1 MASDFETFSSFMTTR
16 ANEKDVL
23 PFLKQHRCFFPN
35 PEYVNTNP
43 FYGKQAKICAF
54 YLESDCVKPFVKC
67 LLKIYDGKGQ
77 FPLLDF
83 DDDDDFQYD
92 NDLETKLADLL
103 FINYK
108 PEYGVFEKSY
118 RGFIA
123 DDENNNAIV
132 FYDLT
137 HMFFNGASLKLDY
150 KFVSLFELCNKDAVA
165 DFVIDVDLDDCM
177 HVVTPKSDSFV
188 IIEPPIT
195 GYICLLSDNKFVSLT
210 EEELSKLCIATDA
223 LMNYKNKGHYFFFSD
238 TILNPLPDQS
248 YVRFAVFPLKIGKKY
263 SDLYNSVSIN
273 KHIIGVKSPDQFIM
287 M

>member
-1 MASDFETFSSFMTTR
+1 MASDFETFSSFMTTQ
-16 ANEKDVL
+16 AKEKDVL
-23 PFLKQHRCFFPN
+23 PFLKHQRCFFPN

-43 FYGKQAKICAF
+43 FVGKQAKICAF
-54 YLESDCVKPFVKC
+54 YLESDCVNPFVKC
-67 LLKIYDGKGQ
+67 LLKINDGKGQ

-83 DDDDDFQYD
+83 DDYSLFSDFND
-92 NDLETKLADLL
+92 NGLETKLADL
-103 FINYK
+103 FFMNYK

-137 HMFFNGASLKLDY
+137 HMFFNGAPLKTDY

-165 DFVIDVDLDDCM
+165 DFVIDVVLDDCM

-210 EEELSKLCIATDA
+210 EEELSKLCIATDT
-223 LMNYKNKGHYFFFSD
+223 LVNYKNKGHYYF
-238 TILNPLPDQS
+238 
-248 YVRFAVFPLKIGKKY
+248 
-263 SDLYNSVSIN
+263 
-273 KHIIGVKSPDQFIM
+273 
-287 M
+287 

>member
-1 MASDFETFSSFMTTR
+1 MASDFETFSSFMTVR

-23 PFLKQHRCFFPN
+23 PFLKQQRCFFPN

-67 LLKIYDGKGQ
+67 LLDINDNKGSY
-77 FPLLDF
+77 PLLDLE
-83 DDDDDFQYD
+83 DDD
-92 NDLETKLADLL
+92 LEIKLANL
-103 FINYK
+103 FFNNYDPK
-108 PEYGVFEKSY
+108 YGVFDKSY

-137 HMFFNGASLKLDY
+137 HMFFNGASLKPNY
-150 KFVSLFELCNKDAVA
+150 KFVTLFELCNKDFAA
-165 DFVIDVDLDDCM
+165 DFSIVEKTVDCM
-177 HVVTPKSDSFV
+177 HVVTPKLD

-195 GYICLLSDNKFVSLT
+195 GYLCLLSDNKFVSLT
-210 EEELSKLCIATDA
+210 EEELSKLCIATDT
-223 LMNYKNKGHYFFFSD
+223 LVNYKNKGHYYFFSD

-248 YVRFAVFPLKIGKKY
+248 YVRFAVYPLKIGKKY

-273 KHIIGVKSPDQFIM
+273 KHIIGVKSPDQFIIM
-287 M
+287 